1 MAADSSADQPGFV
14 LKRNSAWDRQGVAR
28 FLNDAVVPLRLGVES
43 KHNPLIV
50 TLWFEFRDDAIWC
63 AAHRDSLVVKV
74 LQDNPACAVDIST
87 NDIPYRGVRGAGTAA
102 CLPAE
107 GAEALARLIE
117 RYLGGDDSQL
127 ARWLKSR
134 EDDEVALKIMPNW
147 LTSWDFSERMAD
159 I

>member
-1 MAADSSADQPGFV
+1 MAADSSADQPGFT
-14 LKRNSAWDRQGVAR
+14 LKDSSAWDRQGVAR
-28 FLNDAVVPLRLGVES
+28 FLGDAVIPLRLGIES
-43 KHNPLIV
+43 KNNPLIV

-87 NDIPYRGVRGAGTAA
+87 NDIPYRGVRGAGKAA
-102 CLPAE
+102 CLPGE
-107 GAEALARLIE
+107 GADTLARLIE
-117 RYLGGDDSQL
+117 RYLGGEDSQL

-134 EDDEVALKIMPNW
+134 EDDEIALRITPNW
-147 LTSWDFSERMAD
+147 LTSWDFSARMAD

>member
-1 MAADSSADQPGFV
+1 MAASSADQPTFT
-14 LKRNSAWDRQGVAR
+14 LNRNSAWDRKGIAR
-28 FLNDAVVPLRLGVES
+28 FLDGAVVPLRLGIES
-43 KHNPLIV
+43 KRSPLIV

-63 AAHRDSLVVKV
+63 AAHRDSLVVRALHDKP
-74 LQDNPACAVDIST
+74 DCAIDIST
-87 NDIPYRGVRGAGTAA
+87 NDIPYRGVRGGGTVA
-102 CLPAE
+102 CLPAD
-107 GAEALARLIE
+107 GAETLARLIE

-134 EDDEVALKIMPNW
+134 EDDEGALKITPNW

>member
-1 MAADSSADQPGFV
+1 MAASSADETGFT
-14 LKRNSAWDRQGVAR
+14 LKKNSAWDRQGIAR
-28 FLNDAVVPLRLGVES
+28 FLDDAVVPLRLGVES
-43 KHNPLIV
+43 KNNPLIV
-50 TLWFEFRDDAIWC
+50 TLWFEYRDAAIWC

-87 NDIPYRGVRGAGTAA
+87 NDIPYRGVRGAGRAA
-102 CLPAE
+102 CLPAA
-107 GAEALARLIE
+107 GAQTLDRLIE
-117 RYLGGDDSQL
+117 RYLGGSESQL

-134 EDDEVALKIMPNW
+134 QEDEIALKITPKW